1 MSTIDIEPFQAV
13 RPRLF
18 GIAYRIVGSAAEADD
33 VVQDTWI
40 RWHCAERSKVR
51 DATGFLVTI
60 ATRLAINVTQSARE
74 RHEAHAGRRVPEP
87 IDSAADPAQCAER
100 GEALDRSV
108 LTLLEKLSPAERAV
122 ILLREAFDYPY
133 RRIAEVLALS
143 EPNARQ
149 LATRARARLAGE
161 RRAAVDATEHRRLLD
176 AVVAAARSGHLAAL
190 EALLVA
196 DMHHVACCH
205 A

>member
-33 VVQDTWI
+33 VVQDTWL
-40 RWHCAERSKVR
+40 RWNRTERTKVR

-74 RHEAHAGRRVPEP
+74 RHEAHAGSWVPEA
-87 IDSAADPAQCAER
+87 IDAAADPALGAER
-100 GEALDRSV
+100 GDALEQAV
-108 LTLLEKLSPAERAV
+108 LALQEKLSPAERAV
-122 ILLREAFDYPY
+122 IVLREGFDYPY

-149 LATRARARLAGE
+149 LATRARTRLAGE
-161 RRAAVDATEHRRLLD
+161 RRAPVDAGGHRRLLA
-176 AVVAAARSGHLAAL
+176 AVVAAARSGQLAAL
-190 EALLVA
+190 EEVLVA
-196 DMHHVACCH
+196 DIRNVAPCH

>member
-1 MSTIDIEPFQAV
+1 MSTVDIEPFQAV

-40 RWHCAERSKVR
+40 RWHRAERSKVR

-74 RHEAHAGRRVPEP
+74 RHEAHAGSRVPER
-87 IDSAADPAQCAER
+87 IDSAADPAHCAER
-100 GEALDRSV
+100 GETLEQAV
-108 LTLLEKLSPAERAV
+108 VTLLEKLSPAERAV
-122 ILLREAFDYPY
+122 IVLREAFDYPY
-133 RRIAEVLALS
+133 RRIAELLALS

-149 LATRARARLAGE
+149 LATRARGRLAGE
-161 RRAAVDATEHRRLLD
+161 RRAPVDAAEHERLLA

-190 EALLVA
+190 EELLVA
-196 DMHHVACCH
+196 DIHHAVLCNA
-205 A
+205 